1 MPKTGVSP
9 CFKVKVTVMIVKGFI
24 ASLKMA
30 VMALLMA
37 TPVAALSGMVELTVG
52 AVVSGVVFGV
62 GAVQVQA
69 DTNVMASTMMIDIAN

>member
-1 MPKTGVSP
+1 M
-9 CFKVKVTVMIVKGFI
+9 KVTVIIVKGFI
-24 ASLKMA
+24 ASLKTA

-62 GAVQVQA
+62 GDIQA
-69 DTNVMASTMMIDIAN
+69 DTTVMASAMMIDIAN